1 MTVAQ
6 RRESKFF
13 LWQLPVSGSQNLHPN
28 KFMPRILRIQSH
40 LNTGLLTKPEYED
53 EQHEQAEEDSHVI
66 HGPEHDDQRPLEVRE
81 EPDQLDD
88 PQQSECSEDGEAEAA
103 LAVVVATEQLEPTE
117 QKSSYQESL
126 TSEHLPETDHKAVEH
141 IESIIE
147 IFQGSK
153 SRELEHHFNG
163 EDAAEEKIADLQYLG
178 QEVGLVVVLQ
188 GQTDGVQQD
197 ADLAVH

>member
-1 MTVAQ
+1 
-6 RRESKFF
+6 
-13 LWQLPVSGSQNLHPN
+13 
-28 KFMPRILRIQSH
+28 MPRILRIQSH

-117 QKSSYQESL
+117 QKSSYQEGL
-126 TSEHLPETDHKAVEH
+126 TQYHLP
-141 IESIIE
+141 
-147 IFQGSK
+147 
-153 SRELEHHFNG
+153 
-163 EDAAEEKIADLQYLG
+163 
-178 QEVGLVVVLQ
+178 
-188 GQTDGVQQD
+188 
-197 ADLAVH
+197 